1 MPYVELHAHSS
12 YSFLDGASL
21 PEELAVRAAELGYP
35 ALALTDHDGVYG
47 SLEFAHAA
55 KHFGVRPITG
65 AELTLADRSHV
76 TVLVETAKGY
86 ANLCRLITA
95 AHAHTRPEGKETQ
108 PPADPALDQALLEEL
123 NEGLV
128 CLSGCARHG
137 LAVRNPNGA
146 ARLARA
152 FGRERF
158 FVELQRPYER
168 GDARRNAGLRDLA
181 ASLGV
186 PTIVTGDVHAHHLRR
201 AALQDVLVAIRH
213 RSSLDGCEAERR
225 GNHECVLLSPA
236 EMVERFP
243 EDRAAVA
250 RTVELA
256 ERLRFDLTEELGY
269 RYPDFSDSPEP
280 AIVQLAHVCKRTFED
295 RYPRGHK
302 LRREARAR
310 LDEELKLIDE
320 LGLAGFFLL
329 HWDVLELAR
338 ECALEVRGRDSPRHA
353 LPPGRGRGS
362 SVGSLVCYLTGLSHV
377 DPVGAE
383 LSLGRFLNRELD
395 SVPDI
400 DLDFPRD
407 IREKLIVAVTERYGR
422 EHAAL
427 VASFS
432 TYRSRGAIRDVG
444 KALGLPYAE
453 LERIARVSE
462 GWNAKRVAEELQQ
475 LPDADRKLL
484 SPRWRAF
491 GELCHE
497 IAGLPRHISQHP
509 GGMVISSRP
518 LVELVPVQPAAMAGR
533 QMCQWDKD
541 SCADAGFL
549 KIDLLGLG
557 MLSAV
562 EDCVDQIARLQGKPI
577 DLSRI
582 PLDDKA
588 VYEEI
593 QRADTIGDF
602 QIESRAQMQ
611 SLLRTRPENIDD
623 LTVQVALVRPGPIQ
637 GKAVHPYIEHRQRLR
652 EDPSFVPPVDHPL
665 LADCLRSTLG
675 VVVFQDQVLEVA
687 IALAGFSVGEAEGL
701 RRAMSRKRSHDALEA
716 YRERFVEGALRKG
729 VDAETA
735 DMVYDKLVGFSGFGF
750 PKSHAAAF
758 GLLAYQ
764 SAWLRHHYPA
774 EFLCALLNAQP
785 MGFYPPATLV
795 RDGQRRGVETRPPD
809 VNVSAAKCAV
819 EDGAVRI
826 GIDYVNGI
834 GEDRGGGCRRGARAG
849 ANRSPS
855 VRDLAQRTQL
865 SEHGLETLIVAGAC
879 DCFELPRRQLLWQLG
894 LVPRSQSVPGS
905 GGEEKQLALPLD
917 PTAATPELPE
927 PTVWERMLADYRTTN
942 LSVGV
947 HPHGAPACASAGW
960 RDLLARPRERAG
972 PRAGGDRG
980 NGCRTAAARDRERRR
995 LHADRGRVRPGQPD
1009 RAAVGLRQ
1017 APSDRPRR
1025 AAHPRARPLR
1035 TDRAQPERPRPL
1047 ARDTRAARAPDL
1059 AGVRSG
1065 RQPARAPTTS
1075 ATADSVGL
1083 RRLLIG
1089 SRCSIER
1096 PSCALRLKA
1105 VLTSATWVNACG
1117 KLPSWRR
1124 VSGSHSS
1131 ASRPRSLRRS
1141 RSRSKDLLGLV
1152 VPSLEREIVGEPE
1165 GAREER
1171 ALAGRQPVD
1180 GPCLFVVRCTG
1191 RRARRARGHARSPRP
1206 CRPCAGRPPGGSR
1219 RAGSSAGS
1227 RPAASSR
1234 TTA

>member
-1 MPYVELHAHSS
+1 MTIELQPEFPHRTRKKERFPLAGSRSQRAPAARKLRERKGKVPYVELHAHSS

-21 PEELAVRAAELGYP
+21 PEELVIQAAELGYP

-65 AELTLADRSHV
+65 AEVTLADRSHV
-76 TVLVETAKGY
+76 TLLVETQQGY
-86 ANLCRLITA
+86 SNLCRLLTA
-95 AHAHTRPEGKETQ
+95 AHAHTRLPGKESQ
-108 PPADPALDQALLEEL
+108 PPGDPALDQRLLEEL

-137 LAVRNPNGA
+137 LAVRDPNA
-146 ARLARA
+146 AGQLARV

-168 GDARRNAGLRDLA
+168 GDARRNSALRQLA
-181 ASLGV
+181 ESLGV
-186 PTIVTGDVHAHHLRR
+186 PTLVTGDVHAHHSRR
-201 AALQDVLVAIRH
+201 APLQDVLVAVRQ

-225 GNHECVLLSPA
+225 GNHECVLLSPG
-236 EMVERFP
+236 EIVERFP

-269 RYPDFSDSPEP
+269 RFPDFSDSPEP
-280 AIVQLAHVCKRTFED
+280 AIVQLAHVCKRAFED
-295 RYPRGHK
+295 RYPRSHT
-302 LRREARAR
+302 LRREAEAR

-338 ECALEVRGRDSPRHA
+338 QCALEVRGRDSPRHL

-383 LSLGRFLNRELD
+383 LSLGRFLNRELNA
-395 SVPDI
+395 VPDI

-427 VASFS
+427 VASFA

-462 GWNAKRVAEELQQ
+462 GWNAKRIAEELQL
-475 LPDADRKLL
+475 LPDADRKLM

-491 GELCHE
+491 AELCSE

-562 EDCVDQIARLQGKPI
+562 EDCVEQIASLRGQPI

-582 PLDDKA
+582 PLDDKD
-588 VYEEI
+588 VYDDI
-593 QRADTIGDF
+593 QRADTVGDF

-611 SLLRTRPENIDD
+611 SLLRTLPENLDD

-665 LADCLRSTLG
+665 LAECLRSTLG

-716 YRERFVEGALRKG
+716 YRGRFVAGALRRG
-729 VDAETA
+729 VDATTA
-735 DMVYDKLVGFSGFGF
+735 DTVYDKLVGFSGFGF

-764 SAWLRHHYPA
+764 SAWLRHHYAA
-774 EFLCALLNAQP
+774 EFLCSLLNAQP

-809 VNVSAAKCAV
+809 VNISAGKCVV
-819 EDGAVRI
+819 EEAAVRI
-826 GIDYVNGI
+826 GLDYVNGI
-834 GEDRGGGCRRGARAG
+834 GEDDAEAVVAERDRAG
-849 ANRSPS
+849 SFAS
-855 VRDLAQRTQL
+855 VRELAQRTQL
-865 SEHGLETLIVAGAC
+865 SAHGLETLIVSGAC
-879 DCFELPRRQLLWQLG
+879 DCFGMPRRQLLWQLG
-894 LVPRSQSVPGS
+894 LVPREQTVPGS
-905 GGEEKQLALPLD
+905 GGDEKQLALPLE
-917 PTAATPELPE
+917 PTAATPDLPE

-947 HPHGAPACASAGW
+947 HPMELLRAHLPDGVLSSRELETAPNRAQVAVAGMAVARQRPATANGVVFMLIEDEFGAVNLIVPPTVYDRHRAIVRGEPL
-960 RDLLARPRERAG
+960 LLARGRFERI
-972 PRAGGDRG
+972 
-980 NGCRTAAARDRERRR
+980 ARNQNV
-995 LHADRGRVRPGQPD
+995 LVRSLETLG
-1009 RAAVGLRQ
+1009 
-1017 APSDRPRR
+1017 
-1025 AAHPRARPLR
+1025 
-1035 TDRAQPERPRPL
+1035 PL
-1047 ARDTRAARAPDL
+1047 AREVSREDDV
-1059 AGVRSG
+1059 GV
-1065 RQPARAPTTS
+1065 
-1075 ATADSVGL
+1075 
-1083 RRLLIG
+1083 
-1089 SRCSIER
+1089 
-1096 PSCALRLKA
+1096 
-1105 VLTSATWVNACG
+1105 N
-1117 KLPSWRR
+1117 LP
-1124 VSGSHSS
+1124 
-1131 ASRPRSLRRS
+1131 
-1141 RSRSKDLLGLV
+1141 
-1152 VPSLEREIVGEPE
+1152 
-1165 GAREER
+1165 GAHH
-1171 ALAGRQPVD
+1171 
-1180 GPCLFVVRCTG
+1180 F
-1191 RRARRARGHARSPRP
+1191 GHR
-1206 CRPCAGRPPGGSR
+1206 
-1219 RAGSSAGS
+1219 
-1227 RPAASSR
+1227 
-1234 TTA
+1234 